1 MTYPS
6 LIRTNDSREVSP
18 LPKGLESI
26 RMPDHIAIIMD
37 GNGRWAKNKGLPRI
51 SGHKA
56 GVERLKSIVEFTT
69 NCGISYLT
77 LYAFSS
83 ENWNRPKKEIND
95 LMNLLSLFLTN
106 EAKNFLKENI
116 RLRVIGR
123 RDRLKKSIIKKIEE
137 LEINSS
143 TNDGLNLI
151 IALDYGGRED
161 IRSAIIN
168 IYKEFSINNMSIEK
182 LSLKDIEKNLMTNG
196 IPNPDLIIRTS
207 GEYRISNFL
216 LWQSAYSEYEFVKC
230 NWPDFDND
238 IYLKVLKSF
247 GTRDRR
253 FGKLNEL

>member
-1 MTYPS
+1 MY
-6 LIRTNDSREVSP
+6 
-18 LPKGLESI
+18 
-26 RMPDHIAIIMD
+26 PDHVAIIMD
-37 GNGRWAKNKGLPRI
+37 GNGRWANDRGLPRI

-56 GVERLKSIVEFTT
+56 GVERLKSIVEFTI

-95 LMNLLSLFLTN
+95 LMTLLNRFLSN
-106 EAKNFLKENI
+106 EAKRFLEKNI

-123 RDRLKKSIIKKIEE
+123 RDRLKKSIVKKIEE
-137 LEINSS
+137 IETNSLG
-143 TNDGLNLI
+143 NDGLNLI

-161 IRSAIIN
+161 IKSAIIN
-168 IYKEFSINNMSIEK
+168 IYKEFNLKNISIEK

-196 IPNPDLIIRTS
+196 IPDPDLIIRTS
-207 GEYRISNFL
+207 GEYRVSNFL

-238 IYLKVLKSF
+238 IYLKALKDF
-247 GTRDRR
+247 AKRDRR
-253 FGKLNEL
+253 YGKLNES

>member
-1 MTYPS
+1 MY
-6 LIRTNDSREVSP
+6 
-18 LPKGLESI
+18 
-26 RMPDHIAIIMD
+26 PDHVAIIMD

-182 LSLKDIEKNLMTNG
+182 LSLKDIEKNLMTSG